1 MASLKVSSPAFE
13 FGQQIPQKY
22 TCDGKDVNP
31 PLHIENIPGE
41 AISLVVIVDDPDA
54 PARTWN
60 HWIAWNIPVVSDIP
74 EGTSLGVSGVNDF
87 RKEGYNGPCPPY
99 GVHRYYYKVYAINQ
113 DLRLKRSEKKRKLL
127 NTIKNSILAKG
138 ELVGLYGRD

>member
-1 MASLKVSSPAFE
+1 MASLKVSSPAFD
-13 FGQQIPQKY
+13 FGQKIPVKY

-60 HWIAWNIPVVSDIP
+60 HWIAWNVPVVSDIP
-74 EGTSLGVSGVNDF
+74 EDTVLGVSGVNDF
-87 RKEGYNGPCPPY
+87 RKRGYNGPCPPY
-99 GVHRYYYKVYAINQ
+99 GTHRYCFKDYAINQ
-113 DLRLKRSEKKRKLL
+113 DLRLAPTEKKRKL
-127 NTIKNSILAKG
+127 
-138 ELVGLYGRD
+138 